1 VTAPATET
9 FRSEADTLW
18 DGPGKAARAGRD
30 IATRTSNALY
40 RNGFHSVGS
49 LTSKTEA
56 DLLDLRSFGVGCLGE
71 VRRVLKAHGLHLA
84 GEGESRAR
92 A

>member
-1 VTAPATET
+1 MTAPVTET

-18 DGPGKAARAGRD
+18 DGPGKPAKEGRD

-40 RNGFHSVGS
+40 RNGFHSVDG
-49 LTSKTEA
+49 LTAKTAA
-56 DLLDLRSFGVGCLGE
+56 DLLGIRNFGVGCLGE

-84 GEGESRAR
+84 GEGESRG
-92 A
+92 

>member
-1 VTAPATET
+1 VTAPVTET

-18 DGPGKAARAGRD
+18 DGPGRPARAGRD
-30 IATRTSNALY
+30 IATRASNFLFRY
-40 RNGFHSVGS
+40 GIHTVSS

-56 DLLDLRSFGVGCLGE
+56 DLLGLRSFGTGCLGE

-84 GEGESRAR
+84 GEGGP
-92 A
+92 